1 MLFEGGRLIGRS
13 SPRTWGCVVYATV
26 IFLSPI
32 LFIGL
37 SSPLRRTTRSAHVQ
51 ITCVIDRRAA
61 APIGGMARLRWH
73 KPDKFSSSSPFTLPF
88 AFIFAFSLLLYE
100 VRGLV
105 VSITSEKGHK
115 SAAAVIL
122 PASKPHRPPSS
133 SLDRRSGHPYLSTF
147 VTGRMC
153 LFFSQD

>member
-37 SSPLRRTTRSAHVQ
+37 SSPCGAPQGQHTYRSHASLIAGQLRRLVTWRDCAGTNLTNFLLH
-51 ITCVIDRRAA
+51 
-61 APIGGMARLRWH
+61 P
-73 KPDKFSSSSPFTLPF
+73 
-88 AFIFAFSLLLYE
+88 LLLY
-100 VRGLV
+100 LLHLFLHFLFFYMKFV
-105 VSITSEKGHK
+105 VWWCRLLARRDIK
-115 SAAAVIL
+115 APRRCIL

-133 SLDRRSGHPYLSTF
+133 LDRRSRHPYSSTF
-147 VTGRMC
+147 VTGWMY